1 MNQNI
6 ENRVPLLDEELAK
19 FCFNLENKYK
29 YSGQQSRYIFKKY
42 FKKNKLSKF
51 VTRSKKTITDPQSLW
66 MKTYLRDFVMDEFNS
81 IQAKNLGLFNT
92 KNLVKNFD
100 LFTKNKYKNNNS
112 FLFFLIF
119 TTIVFYKNFKKI

>member
-1 MNQNI
+1 
-6 ENRVPLLDEELAK
+6 
-19 FCFNLENKYK
+19 
-29 YSGQQSRYIFKKY
+29 
-42 FKKNKLSKF
+42 
-51 VTRSKKTITDPQSLW
+51 
-66 MKTYLRDFVMDEFNS
+66 MDEFNS